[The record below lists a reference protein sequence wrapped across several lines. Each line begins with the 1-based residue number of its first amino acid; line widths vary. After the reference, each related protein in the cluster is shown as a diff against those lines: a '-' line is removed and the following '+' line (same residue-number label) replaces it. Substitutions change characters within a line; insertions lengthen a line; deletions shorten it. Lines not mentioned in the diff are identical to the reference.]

1 MAGTV
6 AEVIAQLAR
15 ASTGLSSAAATALR
29 AQQEV
34 TDAHQALSAASAG
47 ASAHAV
53 TNATAEWET
62 AADKAGKVARLLM
75 EAVGHLNAYANRIAR
90 GSAPDEPM
98 LTGPTGEELLADTTK
113 RSEAQRNVGG
123 FLGRLARKSDDVQ
136 DSAKTMGEVAEK
148 VAQVIRTPAG
158 SGGTQSAGTSSPSI
172 VPATPTRIDAA
183 DAAGN
188 LVVVGLVAGIAIHKT
203 GQIASRQIAR
213 LRKKWSQ
220 DKS

>member
-6 AEVIAQLAR
+6 DEVIAQLAR
-15 ASTGLSSAAATALR
+15 ASAGLSSAAATALR

-34 TDAHQALSAASAG
+34 IDAHQALSGASVG
-47 ASAHAV
+47 ASAHGV
-53 TNATAEWET
+53 TDATAEWET

-75 EAVGHLNAYANRIAR
+75 EAVRHLNAYANRIAP
-90 GSAPDEPM
+90 GSAPDEPT

-158 SGGTQSAGTSSPSI
+158 GGGTQSAGTSSPAI

-183 DAAGN
+183 DAAGH
-188 LVVVGLVAGIAIHKT
+188 LVVVGLVAGIAIHRT
-203 GQIASRQIAR
+203 GQITGRQIAR

>member
-34 TDAHQALSAASAG
+34 IDAHQSLSAASAG
-47 ASAHAV
+47 ASARAV
-53 TNATAEWET
+53 RNATAEWKT

-75 EAVGHLNAYANRIAR
+75 EAVGHLNAYANRIAP
-90 GSAPDEPM
+90 GSAPTEPT

-123 FLGRLARKSDDVQ
+123 FLGRLARKSEDVQ

-148 VAQVIRTPAG
+148 VTQVIRTPAG
-158 SGGTQSAGTSSPSI
+158 SGGTQSAGTTSPSI
-172 VPATPTRIDAA
+172 VHATPTRIDAA